1 MKGPATVGRVLAL
14 LAAAAVARPA
24 AAQAPPLAQGA
35 PAAAALPPSPAGGWS
50 FLPSIALAY
59 DSFGQRYVIAEEDT
73 LDLLDEVSTR
83 LATALERQG
92 RTKLALRNT
101 LSLGQEAT
109 RNEVLAS
116 LARTQGPLELRTEHE
131 FRLKAYVPGSDYGL
145 SSDYWSGTSRATAL
159 LRVAARWRLRVD
171 DRFEWTVFDS
181 TDRYNYDYRLN
192 DTSAEVERQYGLL
205 SSLRL
210 GYTYGARAV
219 PDSSAIDYRRHRV
232 HADWDHDLGPHAV
245 RLGQRLERRSYGDG
259 AVRSPY
265 VDYGGELGGQVGL
278 HPRLRLRPEYQAAV
292 LRYDRQ
298 DSVYSDTDEQS
309 AEVLLEGDLSESA
322 VLALGPRVE
331 FRRTTSVIDRAYN
344 QLGLKGSVTYALG
357 SVLWIQFTDEIG
369 LRKHLAG
376 DDALITDYVFNWS
389 TLYLTWQPRRRLA
402 FDLFF
407 ALNPELHDDETNDT
421 TTILLSTSLTV
432 GWR

>member
-1 MKGPATVGRVLAL
+1 MRRLVRVALVTLSLASPGR
-14 LAAAAVARPA
+14 AAQVPPISGARP
-24 AAQAPPLAQGA
+24 
-35 PAAAALPPSPAGGWS
+35 PAPAGGTWR
-50 FLPSIALAY
+50 FLPSVALAY

-83 LATALERQG
+83 LATAFERQG
-92 RTKLALRNT
+92 RTRLSLRNT

-109 RNEVLAS
+109 RDELLAS
-116 LARTQGPLELRTEHE
+116 FARAQGPFEIRTEHE
-131 FRLKAYVPGSDYGL
+131 LRLKAYAPGSDYGL

-159 LRVAARWRLRVD
+159 LRVAERWRVRVD

-192 DTSAEVERQYGLL
+192 DTSAEVEREYGLL
-205 SSLRL
+205 SSVRL
-210 GYTYGARAV
+210 GYTYGTRAV
-219 PDSSAIDYRRHRV
+219 PDSSAIRYERHRV

-245 RLGQRLERRSYGDG
+245 RLGQRFERRSYGDRT
-259 AVRSPY
+259 VRSPY

-278 HPRLRLRPEYQAAV
+278 HPRVRLRPEVQASV
-292 LRYDRQ
+292 LRYDAQ

-322 VLALGPRVE
+322 VLAMGPRAE
-331 FRRTTSVIDRAYN
+331 FRRTTSAIDRAYN
-344 QLGLKGSVTYALG
+344 QWGLKGSVTYSLG
-357 SVLWIQFTDEIG
+357 SKLWLQFTDEIG

-389 TLYLTWQPRRRLA
+389 TLYLSWQPRQRIA